1 MSALRFLDSVIG
13 IYRRE
18 DVPIMKLIRFF
29 KKSLYV
35 FFRFDFVEHDSTAF
49 LEINAC
55 VKYII
60 AHVEA
65 DFNINNA
72 FHYYFSKTPHT
83 HVCGVF
89 DSS

>member
-1 MSALRFLDSVIG
+1 
-13 IYRRE
+13 
-18 DVPIMKLIRFF
+18 MKLIRFF

-72 FHYYFSKTPHT
+72 FHYCFSKNSAHSR
-83 HVCGVF
+83 VRNFLRRV
-89 DSS
+89 DKKDAYSISAM